1 MQAFRAS
8 TRWLLVK
15 TIFASP
21 TLPPTIDQARG
32 LVKSD
37 SRREVFS
44 AAAVVVVVVAV
55 VVLRSRSRSRRSSSS
70 RGRTSA
76 SSTSSTSG
84 ASRVVGSS
92 GSSSRVVSSL
102 VQ

>member
-44 AAAVVVVVVAV
+44 AAAVVVVVAV
-55 VVLRSRSRSRRSSSS
+55 VVLRSRSRSRSSSS

-84 ASRVVGSS
+84 ASRVVGSN

>member
-44 AAAVVVVVVAV
+44 AAAVVVVVAV

-84 ASRVVGSS
+84 ASRVVGSN

>member
-44 AAAVVVVVVAV
+44 AAAVVVVVAV